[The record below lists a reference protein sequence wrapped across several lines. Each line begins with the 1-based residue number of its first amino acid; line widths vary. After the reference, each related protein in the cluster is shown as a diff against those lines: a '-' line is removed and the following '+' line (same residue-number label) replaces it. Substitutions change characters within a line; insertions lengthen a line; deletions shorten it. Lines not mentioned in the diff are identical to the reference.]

1 MAKKVP
7 ATIVITSTGRA
18 DKQRGSGPKLT
29 LSGDPGE
36 LTMFGSGR
44 QGAARVEITGDA
56 DLVAQLRVASLGV

>member
-7 ATIVITSTGRA
+7 ATIVIASPGRPEKEAGTGPRL
-18 DKQRGSGPKLT
+18 G

-44 QGAARVEITGDA
+44 QAAARVEITGDA
-56 DLVAQLRVASLGV
+56 ELAAQLRGAVLGI